1 MGKPILVEKRRVHT
15 IGHSRLVVLPKWWI
29 QDEEE
34 VELEVFPDK
43 IVVRKEKRGGEQ

>member
-1 MGKPILVEKRRVHT
+1 MEKPIQVIKRRLHT

-34 VELEVFPDK
+34 VEMEVYANK
-43 IVVRKEKRGGEQ
+43 IIIRKEARE

>member
-29 QDEEE
+29 QEEGE
-34 VELEVFPDK
+34 VELEVFPNK
-43 IVVRKEKRGGEQ
+43 IVIRKEAKEE